1 MAIVSDK
8 KSRLLKHF
16 QLPISLIVIIG
27 ISIALF
33 YTVPVWGY
41 RVPALVLLMVVSL
54 FALVF
59 NIRTVL
65 IAAILSALIWNFFF
79 IPPLFTFHIAN
90 GEDGL
95 MFLMYFIIAFVHTTL
110 SFKIKE
116 AEKLNRDKEDKEKT
130 IKLYNTLLNS
140 LSHELKTPIATI
152 IGSVDTIKDNADNL
166 SDQDKKELITGIGIA
181 GIRLN
186 KEVENL
192 LNMSR
197 LESGSIQLKLDWT
210 DINEIIHLVISKL
223 EDKLTNHQIVFEENE
238 LMPLVKLD
246 SVLIEQVLY
255 NLILNAILYTPNGTH
270 IIIQTF
276 VEDELFNIVVMD
288 DGPGFPASA
297 LPNVFKM
304 FYRLPHHKTGGSGLG
319 LSIVK
324 GFVEAHNG
332 KVILESKE
340 YNGAKFTIQLPV
352 ALSYIKN
359 INNE

>member
-1 MAIVSDK
+1 
-8 KSRLLKHF
+8 
-16 QLPISLIVIIG
+16 
-27 ISIALF
+27 
-33 YTVPVWGY
+33 
-41 RVPALVLLMVVSL
+41 
-54 FALVF
+54 
-59 NIRTVL
+59 
-65 IAAILSALIWNFFF
+65 
-79 IPPLFTFHIAN
+79 
-90 GEDGL
+90 
-95 MFLMYFIIAFVHTTL
+95 
-110 SFKIKE
+110 
-116 AEKLNRDKEDKEKT
+116 
-130 IKLYNTLLNS
+130 
-140 LSHELKTPIATI
+140 
-152 IGSVDTIKDNADNL
+152 
-166 SDQDKKELITGIGIA
+166 
-181 GIRLN
+181 
-186 KEVENL
+186 
-192 LNMSR
+192 
-197 LESGSIQLKLDWT
+197 LKLDWT

-223 EDKLTNHQIVFEENE
+223 EDKLANHQIVFEENE